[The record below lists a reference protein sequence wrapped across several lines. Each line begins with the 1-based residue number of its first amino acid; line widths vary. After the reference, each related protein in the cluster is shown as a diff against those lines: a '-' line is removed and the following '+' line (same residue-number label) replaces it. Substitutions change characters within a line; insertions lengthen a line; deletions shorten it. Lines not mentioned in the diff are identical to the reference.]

1 MGGVASTLA
10 ALGSGVVDG
19 DIGAIRVSQ
28 GGESWMVNLKWDQT
42 AGKWYSDPIESA
54 AIRSNDGDFMENFN
68 TGGSGEPWWS
78 YLSTQQTLS
87 GLAKWNLRAGA
98 IPFAGALIAAGLRLQ
113 DRAVGRCLSPSFQW
127 QVTPYF
133 YQYNDGDTITFDND
147 HQKPF
152 WVGGETW
159 NGTAV
164 GDYPPSTAN
173 IGHGCV
179 LQSPG
184 SASSLFKT
192 FCTYEDNIVGSLYH
206 GASRNAG
213 WDYVMYAV
221 ASTPSG
227 LALGGVPTAVA
238 AVPTK
243 KWLYPTLYSY
253 ATGAASL
260 GRVAAYSWE
269 CRWTS

>member
-1 MGGVASTLA
+1 VGGIASTVA
-10 ALGSGVVDG
+10 ALGNGTADG
-19 DIGAIRVSQ
+19 DIGAIRVTQ
-28 GGESWMVNLKWDQT
+28 GGETWIVNLQWDQV
-42 AGKWYSDPIESA
+42 AGKWVSEPIDAA
-54 AIRSNDGDFMENFN
+54 AIRSNDGDFMQNFN
-68 TGGSGEPWWS
+68 TGGAGEPWWS

-113 DRAVGRCLSPSFQW
+113 DRASGRILSTGATFNI
-127 QVTPYF
+127 TPYF

-179 LQSPG
+179 LSSPLNA
-184 SASSLFKT
+184 SALFRT
-192 FCTYEDNIVGSLYH
+192 VCAYEDNITTSLYH
-206 GASRNAG
+206 GVSRNAG

-227 LALGGVPTAVA
+227 LALGGVPTNVA

-253 ATGAASL
+253 GTAGV
-260 GRVAAYSWE
+260 GRVAAYAWD
-269 CRWTS
+269 CRWSS